1 MTIAISLKVDDGVIL
16 ASDSASSLMVRDPQ
30 GKTGVGN
37 IYNTANKV
45 FNLRKGLPIGAITW
59 GAGSIGNASISTLI
73 KDLRKRFSREDPAH
87 NDWHI
92 DSDNYTVLEV
102 AEKLKEFIF
111 DELYTPAFASWTDK
125 PALGFMVVGYS
136 ANEKLAE
143 EFKIDIANGACTGP
157 VPIRQKP
164 DSGVSWSGEP
174 EAINRLMFGIAGQLP
189 NVLVN
194 QLGVQPANVQ
204 TAISEIQ
211 KTCQAPLVM
220 PAMPIQDAIDLAEF
234 FVDVTIKFSKFNM
247 GAPTVGG
254 PIEIAAITKHEG
266 FKWVKRKHYFDT
278 TFNSK
283 KS

>member
-16 ASDSASSLMVRDPQ
+16 ASDSASSLIVRDPQ
-30 GKTGVGN
+30 GNTGVGN

-73 KDLRKRFSREDPAH
+73 KDLRKRFTGEDPAH
-87 NDWHI
+87 SDWHI
-92 DSDNYTVLEV
+92 DPDNYTVQEV

-111 DELYTPAFASWTDK
+111 DELYTPAFSSWTDK
-125 PALGFMVVGYS
+125 PVLGFMVVGYS

-143 EFKIDIANGACTGP
+143 EFKIDIDNGTCAGP
-157 VPIRQKP
+157 VLVRQKA
-164 DSGVSWSGEP
+164 DSGVTWSGEP
-174 EAINRLMFGIAGQLP
+174 EAINRLMFGVARQLP
-189 NVLVN
+189 NVLVE
-194 QLGVQPANVQ
+194 QLGIQPENVQ
-204 TAISEIQ
+204 TAITAIQ
-211 KTCQAPLVM
+211 QACQAPLVM

-234 FVDVTIKFSKFNM
+234 FVDLTIKFSKFNM

-278 TFNSK
+278 KLNPEDI
-283 KS
+283 

>member
-73 KDLRKRFSREDPAH
+73 KDLRKRFSGEDPAH
-87 NDWHI
+87 TDWHI
-92 DSDNYTVLEV
+92 DPDNYTVQEV

-111 DELYTPAFASWTDK
+111 DELYIPAFASWTDK
-125 PALGFMVVGYS
+125 PDLGFMVVGYS
-136 ANEKLAE
+136 AKEKLAE
-143 EFKIDIANGACTGP
+143 EYKIDIANGACNGP
-157 VPIRQKP
+157 VLIRQKP
-164 DSGVSWSGEP
+164 DSGVTWSGEP
-174 EAINRLMFGIAGQLP
+174 EAINRLMFGIAGQLS
-189 NVLVN
+189 NVLVT
-194 QLGVQPANVQ
+194 QLGMQPANVQ
-204 TAISEIQ
+204 TAITAIQ
-211 KTCQAPLVM
+211 QACQAPLVM

-234 FVDVTIKFSKFNM
+234 FVDLTIKFSKFNM

-278 TFNSK
+278 KLNPEES
-283 KS
+283 